1 MIDHSDKMAP
11 EASPGEAVRRVRRV
25 NNMPMIIGGI
35 VVCVFLLVMMM
46 VAIKRAHRAPVDD
59 TKKNAKS
66 TSLFARQLIN
76 GQDGGIVKPSKPL
89 QVPDMPSTSE
99 PQKEK
104 PHPGQLRKES
114 TSQPSKADE
123 EAEKIR
129 LAKMQKLEEAAQ
141 AKTGVQVTTPRST
154 AAKTEEISGRPAGSP
169 QQHSD
174 PMETY
179 KEKLA
184 EINSLIK
191 GDTGDASKRAVS
203 PYEQFNKNGFVDR
216 WLLGSALEPP
226 RSQYELRAGFVIP
239 ATMISGINSELP
251 GQIMAQVSRP
261 VFDTPT
267 GKYLLIPQGSRL
279 VGSYASDVTYGQS
292 RVLIAW
298 QRIIFPDGKAL
309 DIGSMPGADSAGY
322 SGFYDQVNN
331 HYLRLFGSAIMMSGV
346 VAGVTLS
353 QDSSNT
359 GSTMSQQRAGDVMSA
374 AVGQQLGQVTAEM
387 IRKNMNTSPT
397 LEIRPGY
404 RFNVIVTKDMT
415 FKTAYRQFDYS
426 FQGEN
431 R

>member
-46 VAIKRAHRAPVDD
+46 VAVKRAHRAPVDD

-89 QVPDMPSTSE
+89 QIPDMPSTSE

-104 PHPGQLRKES
+104 PSQLGKVS

-141 AKTGVQVTTPRST
+141 AKTGVQMTIPRST
-154 AAKTEEISGRPAGSP
+154 ASNNEGTSARPAGSL

-191 GDTGDASKRAVS
+191 GDTGEGSKRAGS
-203 PYEQFNKNGFVDR
+203 PYEQFNKNGLLDR
-216 WLLGSALEPP
+216 WRLGSELEPP
-226 RSQYELRAGFVIP
+226 SSQYELRAGFVIP

-251 GQIMAQVSRP
+251 GQIMAQVSQP
-261 VFDTPT
+261 VYDTPT

-279 VGSYASDVTYGQS
+279 VGSYSSDVAYGQS
-292 RVLIAW
+292 RVLIGW

>member
-46 VAIKRAHRAPVDD
+46 VAVKRAHRAPVDD

-89 QVPDMPSTSE
+89 QIPDMPNEAE
-99 PQKEK
+99 PQKENLQ
-104 PHPGQLRKES
+104 HGQLKRVS
-114 TSQPSKADE
+114 ISQPSKADE
-123 EAEKIR
+123 EADKIR

-154 AAKTEEISGRPAGSP
+154 AANNEGTSARPAELR
-169 QQHSD
+169 QQQSD

-184 EINSLIK
+184 EINSLINRDEK
-191 GDTGDASKRAVS
+191 GEKRGDN
-203 PYEQFNKNGFVDR
+203 PYEQFNKNSLVDR
-216 WLLGSALEPP
+216 WKLGSEIEPP

-251 GQIMAQVSRP
+251 GQIIAQVSQP
-261 VFDTPT
+261 VYDTPT

-279 VGSYASDVTYGQS
+279 VGSYSSDVTYGQS

-359 GSTMSQQRAGDVMSA
+359 GSTLSQQRAGDVMSA
-374 AVGQQLGQVTAEM
+374 ALGQQLGQVTAEM

>member
-1 MIDHSDKMAP
+1 M
-11 EASPGEAVRRVRRV
+11 
-25 NNMPMIIGGI
+25 
-35 VVCVFLLVMMM
+35 
-46 VAIKRAHRAPVDD
+46 
-59 TKKNAKS
+59 
-66 TSLFARQLIN
+66 
-76 GQDGGIVKPSKPL
+76 
-89 QVPDMPSTSE
+89 
-99 PQKEK
+99 
-104 PHPGQLRKES
+104 
-114 TSQPSKADE
+114 
-123 EAEKIR
+123 
-129 LAKMQKLEEAAQ
+129 
-141 AKTGVQVTTPRST
+141 
-154 AAKTEEISGRPAGSP
+154 
-169 QQHSD
+169 
-174 PMETY
+174 
-179 KEKLA
+179 
-184 EINSLIK
+184 
-191 GDTGDASKRAVS
+191 
-203 PYEQFNKNGFVDR
+203 
-216 WLLGSALEPP
+216 
-226 RSQYELRAGFVIP
+226 
-239 ATMISGINSELP
+239 
-251 GQIMAQVSRP
+251 
-261 VFDTPT
+261 
-267 GKYLLIPQGSRL
+267 
-279 VGSYASDVTYGQS
+279 GSYASDVTYGQS

>member
-46 VAIKRAHRAPVDD
+46 VAVKRAHRAPVDD

-89 QVPDMPSTSE
+89 QIPDMPTTSE

-104 PHPGQLRKES
+104 QQPGQLRKES
-114 TSQPSKADE
+114 TAQPSKADE

-129 LAKMQKLEEAAQ
+129 LAKMQKLKEAAQ

-154 AAKTEEISGRPAGSP
+154 AANSEVTSARPARSP
-169 QQHSD
+169 QQQSD

-191 GDTGDASKRAVS
+191 GDTGEASKRAGS
-203 PYEQFNKNGFVDR
+203 PYEQFNRNGLADR
-216 WLLGSALEPP
+216 WLLGSELEPP

-251 GQIMAQVSRP
+251 GQILAQVSQP

-279 VGSYASDVTYGQS
+279 VGSYSSDVTYGQS

-359 GSTMSQQRAGDVMSA
+359 GSTLSQQRAGDVMSA

-415 FKTAYRQFDYS
+415 FRTAYRQFDYS

>member
-46 VAIKRAHRAPVDD
+46 VAVKRAHRTPVDD

-89 QVPDMPSTSE
+89 QIPDMPSTSE

-104 PHPGQLRKES
+104 PQPGHLRKES
-114 TSQPSKADE
+114 TAQPSKADE

-129 LAKMQKLEEAAQ
+129 LAKMQKLKEAAQ

-154 AAKTEEISGRPAGSP
+154 AANSEVTSARPAISP
-169 QQHSD
+169 QQQSD

-191 GDTGDASKRAVS
+191 GDTGEASKRAGS
-203 PYEQFNKNGFVDR
+203 PYEQFNRNGLADR
-216 WLLGSALEPP
+216 WLLGSELEPP

-251 GQIMAQVSRP
+251 GQILAQVSQP

-279 VGSYASDVTYGQS
+279 VGSYSSDVTYGQS

-359 GSTMSQQRAGDVMSA
+359 GSTLSQQRAGDVMSA

-415 FKTAYRQFDYS
+415 FRTAYRQFDYS